1 MFSRDI
7 QSNIRELTRC
17 EYVDGEARDR
27 DGEMK
32 HRRAD
37 YANERRGAQENSL
50 ALGDKALVTEKNENK
65 LLTTF
70 EDTPYKVTNKQGK
83 AMESQWHAPEGVNNR
98 TNLTE
103 VKKYLKASDGLEQPG
118 TGDGPKV
125 EL

>member
-70 EDTPYKVTNKQGK
+70 EDTPYKVTNKQRK
-83 AMESQWHAPEGVNNR
+83 AMESQWNHLKE
-98 TNLTE
+98 LT
-103 VKKYLKASDGLEQPG
+103 
-118 TGDGPKV
+118 TGQIKLRWRSTWKQVTD
-125 EL
+125 